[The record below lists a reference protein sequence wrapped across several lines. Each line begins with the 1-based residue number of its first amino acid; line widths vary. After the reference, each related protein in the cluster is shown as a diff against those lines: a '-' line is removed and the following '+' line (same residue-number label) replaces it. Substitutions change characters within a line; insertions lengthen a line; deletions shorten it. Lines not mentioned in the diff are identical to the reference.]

1 MKKISIEYF
10 IVISEIITDTD
21 VDHVMKQHQF
31 LLERLNTT
39 VFIDIK

>member
-21 VDHVMKQHQF
+21 VDHVM
-31 LLERLNTT
+31 ETT
-39 VFIDIK
+39 SIFVGEIEYNSFY